1 MRRFFSSYT
10 SMLIL
15 INVIIFL
22 LSLIFIAIFGNNFFE
37 LFALIPSLFFAGYLW
52 TPLTSMF
59 LHSPVMIFH
68 IFANMISL
76 FFVGLFLER
85 IVGKKRFLGIYLISG
100 IFAGIFAATLAYFFG
115 VSVPI
120 DGFLNLSFN
129 ERIRFAL
136 FGSPIIPAVGASGA
150 IFGLI
155 GLIAMLTPRNR
166 IYFLSGP
173 VLAIILPFILSTINN
188 EFIQPIL
195 SFINIIAYIY
205 VIFSF
210 FAILSF
216 NRNLI
221 KYALPVEMSF
231 KLLPVIAIV
240 PLVIVRIL
248 LPSSDW
254 KFCTFRRTYRR
265 TCLWLL
271 FKEKISTK
279 SKDD

>member
-1 MRRFFSSYT
+1 
-10 SMLIL
+10 MLIL

-120 DGFLNLSFN
+120 DGFLNLSLD

-166 IYFLSGP
+166 IYLIAGP
-173 VLAIILPFILSTINN
+173 LVAIILQVIISGIIND
-188 EFIQPIL
+188 
-195 SFINIIAYIY
+195 A
-205 VIFSF
+205 
-210 FAILSF
+210 AILSVI
-216 NRNLI
+216 NLI
-221 KYALPVEMSF
+221 VMGYVFFSIFAIISFNPKLRMYALPIEMPF
-231 KLLPVIAIV
+231 YLLPVFAIV
-240 PLVIVRIL
+240 PLVIVGFFFP
-248 LPSSDW
+248 LPIGNSAHFGGLIVGLAYGYYLR
-254 KFCTFRRTYRR
+254 KKYPR
-265 TCLWLL
+265 
-271 FKEKISTK
+271 KAKMIEKYFSR
-279 SKDD
+279 